1 MRRFKQIK
9 RKEVIFDLDE
19 WKTVEERAADLAMTT
34 SDYIRRMA
42 VKGVVRKIEMTTVA
56 PVIQAMKSIGNN
68 INQLARKANEIN
80 SIYADDV
87 ENLRKESDAIFVSIP
102 KTSSY
107 CKTVHES
114 GTIAYVR
121 PFPGF
126 FKWNTNRNPNGTQ
139 FK

>member
-80 SIYADDV
+80 SIYAEDV
-87 ENLRKESDAIFVSIP
+87 ENLRKENAELCHTLSLYLSELQSRA
-102 KTSSY
+102 
-107 CKTVHES
+107 
-114 GTIAYVR
+114 A
-121 PFPGF
+121 
-126 FKWNTNRNPNGTQ
+126 
-139 FK
+139 